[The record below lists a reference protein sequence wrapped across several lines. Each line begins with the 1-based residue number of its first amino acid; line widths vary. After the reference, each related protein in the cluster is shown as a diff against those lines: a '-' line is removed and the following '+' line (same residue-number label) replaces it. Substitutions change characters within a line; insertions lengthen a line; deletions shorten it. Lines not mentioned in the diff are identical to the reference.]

1 MCNNYVSYM
10 CVQVNKLMGHY
21 TQNTG
26 QQFSGG
32 NSQYAKL
39 AQIASEKCGINI
51 PPALLQKL

>member
-1 MCNNYVSYM
+1 M
-10 CVQVNKLMGHY
+10 LLGHF

-32 NSQYAKL
+32 NQQYAKL
-39 AQIASEKCGINI
+39 AQIASQKCGINI